1 MGKAGFWAF
10 AARVI
15 SLPKTSWPQFGL
27 GSSDAVRR
35 LFRSGRLF
43 WKLFAAFSLATAA
56 SFLVG
61 IGYVHWTAP
70 ASSLDTPA
78 LDKPVRVYALIQQ
91 SGPDAVR
98 SLLAQDERDG
108 GLSLSTKDGRWI
120 AGARDISEDA
130 PPLLVTA
137 PDGVTYRL
145 KFRGHQFVA
154 FDRIAPIVA
163 GLLVSLVVSGVVAWY
178 LARPLTYLTRGFRD
192 VAAGNLATR
201 LHPLVGRRRDE
212 IADLTLEF
220 DSMTAQ
226 LENVIATQERLLH
239 DISHELRS
247 PLARLEVAIGLLRQ
261 SPGDA
266 MAMVVR
272 VEHEAKRLDH
282 LIGEL
287 LTLARLKSGSTDLKP
302 SHIDVIDLLTAIID
316 DASFEAAAKH
326 CEVRYTPASS
336 FVIMAEGETLYRAY
350 ENIIRNAVKYAPPGT
365 AIDVEALV
373 RDGELIVKVTDRGT
387 GVPADMLTAIFEPFK
402 RGDNASEAGITGF
415 GLGLAIADHAIR
427 RHGGTIEARP
437 GPEGGLSVLVSLPQP
452 GFKVAPPRA
461 QRDVS
466 SVRS

>member
-1 MGKAGFWAF
+1 M
-10 AARVI
+10 
-15 SLPKTSWPQFGL
+15 FGL
-27 GSSDAVRR
+27 GPPQAVRR
-35 LFRSGRLF
+35 WFHSGRLF

-78 LDKPVRVYALIQQ
+78 LDKPVRVYALIQR

-108 GLSLSTKDGRWI
+108 GLSLYTKDGRWV
-120 AGARDISEDA
+120 AGARDISENA

-154 FDRIAPIVA
+154 FDRIAPIIA
-163 GLLVSLVVSGVVAWY
+163 GLLVSLVVSGIVAWY
-178 LARPLTYLTRGFRD
+178 LARPLTHLTRGFRD

-266 MAMVVR
+266 PAMMAR
-272 VEHEAKRLDH
+272 VEQEAKRLDQ

-287 LTLARLKSGSTDLKP
+287 LTLARLKSGATDLKP
-302 SHIDVIDLLTAIID
+302 THIDVIDLLTAIID
-316 DASFEAAAKH
+316 DASFEAAAKQ
-326 CEVRYTPASS
+326 CEVVYTPPGS
-336 FVIMAEGETLYRAY
+336 FVVMAEGETLYRAY
-350 ENIIRNAVKYAPPGT
+350 ENIIRNAIKYAPPKT
-365 AIDVEALV
+365 AIDIEVSV
-373 RDGELIVKVTDRGT
+373 RDDELIVEVTDRGT
-387 GVPADMLTAIFEPFK
+387 GVPDDLLAAIFEPFK
-402 RGDNASEAGITGF
+402 RGDNVNETGVTGF

-427 RHGGTIEARP
+427 HHGGTIEARTAA
-437 GPEGGLSVLVSLPQP
+437 EGGLAMRISLP
-452 GFKVAPPRA
+452 RA
-461 QRDVS
+461 GSINASTRTNLVG
-466 SVRS
+466 